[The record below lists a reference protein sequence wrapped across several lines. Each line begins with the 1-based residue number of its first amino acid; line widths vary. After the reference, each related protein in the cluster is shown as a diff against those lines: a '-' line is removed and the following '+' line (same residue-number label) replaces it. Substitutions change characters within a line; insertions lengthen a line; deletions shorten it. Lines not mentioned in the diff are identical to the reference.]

1 MESRDLRD
9 ASEAAFAA
17 YRKRHARNDLE
28 GVLEL
33 FSSSAVVEDPVGTPV
48 WTGLAEI
55 RSFYSGT
62 YLRNGTMRV
71 DPVGPALVGGDEL
84 VAHVRAALDAPGS
97 PPAMGVICVIRFA
110 ADGKIESLRAWY

>member
-1 MESRDLRD
+1 MDSRDLRES
-9 ASEAAFAA
+9 SEAAFAA
-17 YRKRHARNDLE
+17 YLERHARNDLA

-48 WTGLAEI
+48 WTGLEAI

-62 YLRNGTMRV
+62 YLRNGRMRV
-71 DPVGPALVGGDEL
+71 EPVGPVLVGGFEL

-97 PPAMGVICVIRFA
+97 PPAMDVIYVIRFA